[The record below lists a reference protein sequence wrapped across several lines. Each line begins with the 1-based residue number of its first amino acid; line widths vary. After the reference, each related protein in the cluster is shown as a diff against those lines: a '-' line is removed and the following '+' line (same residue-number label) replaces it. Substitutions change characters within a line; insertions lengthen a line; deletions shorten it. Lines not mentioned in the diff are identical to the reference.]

1 MRGMGNMQGMM
12 QKMQKMQKQLVK
24 EQEELNQTEFIG
36 QAQSGLVEV
45 TMNGKHEVI
54 KVALKEEAVDPED
67 IGMLEDLIQMAVNDA
82 VEKVQ
87 KANEQRMGKYTKG
100 LNIPGF

>member
-1 MRGMGNMQGMM
+1 MGNMQGMM

-24 EQEELNQTEFIG
+24 EQEELNKTEFVG
-36 QAQSGLVEV
+36 QSQSDLVQV
-45 TMNGKHEVI
+45 TMNGKHEVV
-54 KVALKEEAVDPED
+54 KVALKQEAVDPED
-67 IGMLEDLIQMAVNDA
+67 LGMLEDLIQMAVNDA

>member
-24 EQEELNQTEFIG
+24 EQEELNKTEFVG
-36 QAQSGLVEV
+36 QSQSDLVQV
-45 TMNGKHEVI
+45 TMNGKHEVV
-54 KVALKEEAVDPED
+54 KVALKQEAVDPED
-67 IGMLEDLIQMAVNDA
+67 LGMLEDLIQMAVNDA